1 MELVEKIRGGMEIL
15 ELDGEG
21 EDGGEGVGELGS
33 GMANGGL
40 EGRNRGSDGGEGR
53 ELGVVEGRELG
64 VVEGREL
71 GEEVGVAGED
81 LGTERREGGGWGR

>member
-1 MELVEKIRGGMEIL
+1 MELVEKIGGGMEIL

-40 EGRNRGSDGGEGR
+40 EGSNRGSDGG
-53 ELGVVEGRELG
+53 EGRELG